1 MAQAMSN
8 RTRRLRAA
16 LGAAAFVFAGAAAA
30 QTQSWNF
37 EVFLDDS
44 PIGHHH
50 YTLRSSGDGAE
61 RELKIEARF
70 NVKFL
75 FINAYRYA
83 HDASERWR
91 GNCLAA
97 LTARTDDNGA
107 KSEVDTESQGAQ
119 LSTVT
124 SIALPAATRARQ
136 PVDGCLMG
144 FAYWNPEML
153 RQSRLLNAQTGKIE
167 TVTITALGEEKISVR
182 GTPTPATRYRVSGTK
197 HPIDLW
203 YGADRAWVALQS
215 TLESG
220 RRLRYQLK

>member
-1 MAQAMSN
+1 
-8 RTRRLRAA
+8 
-16 LGAAAFVFAGAAAA
+16 
-30 QTQSWNF
+30 
-37 EVFLDDS
+37 VFLDDA

-50 YTLRSSGDGAE
+50 YSLRNNGAE

-75 FINAYRYA
+75 FINAYRYV

-97 LTARTDDNGA
+97 LTARTDDNGS

-119 LSTVT
+119 LSAIS
-124 SIALPAATRARQ
+124 SIASTATRARE
-136 PVDGCLMG
+136 PVEGCLMS
-144 FAYWNPEML
+144 FAYWNPDML
-153 RQSRLLNAQTGKIE
+153 RQTRLLNAQTGKIE
-167 TVTITALGEEKISVR
+167 NVTITVMGEEKINVR
-182 GTPTPATRYRVSGTK
+182 GTPTPATRYRVSGAK
-197 HPIDLW
+197 HPIELW
-203 YGADRAWVALQS
+203 YGTDRSWLALQS

>member
-1 MAQAMSN
+1 MTNPM
-8 RTRRLRAA
+8 RMVCAA
-16 LGAAAFVFAGAAAA
+16 LGVAAMAGAGAAVA
-30 QTQSWNF
+30 QTKSWSF
-37 EVFLDDS
+37 DVFLDDA

-50 YTLRSSGDGAE
+50 YTLRNSVDGGAE

-97 LTARTDDNGA
+97 LTARTDDNGS

-119 LSTVT
+119 LSVISST
-124 SIALPAATRARQ
+124 ATRARE
-136 PVDGCLMG
+136 PVEGCLMS

-153 RQSRLLNAQTGKIE
+153 RQTRLLNAQTGKIE
-167 TVTITALGEEKISVR
+167 NVTITALGEEKINVR
-182 GTPTPATRYRVSGTK
+182 GTPTPATRYRVSGAK
-197 HPIDLW
+197 HPIELW
-203 YGADRAWVALQS
+203 YGADRAWLALQS
-215 TLESG
+215 TLDGG
-220 RRLRYQLK
+220 RRLRYQLR